1 MGFKGIELD
10 WSVLVAN
17 VGKSKIILLATDEYD
32 STGMVNAYDLK
43 GNTYKL
49 EPDLGGFNSKT
60 GKGWLTYWYDNRCLE
75 CVYEDLEVHKVMKK
89 MGINRNDMVSI
100 ETLKKFE
107 EAMNPKKHTAE
118 ESL

>member
-49 EPDLGGFNSKT
+49 EPDFGGVDKTT
-60 GKGWLTYWYDNRCLE
+60 GKDRLDYWMGNRRLE
-75 CVYEDLEVHKVMKK
+75 CAYENIDIDKEMKK
-89 MGINRNDMVSI
+89 MHIKRNDIVSI

-107 EAMNPKKHTAE
+107 QVINPKKRTE
-118 ESL
+118 EVSF